1 MDPRYRLLALA
12 AASLAAWSPGCGDG
26 AGGPGRQIVIVRQR
40 PPALS
45 LPGDVRRIAV
55 GCFTTAAV
63 QADWADAAA
72 DLLEEH
78 LTRNAGER
86 GRYQIVPRRPAA
98 GSAAPTGTAEA
109 VIGGR
114 VEVSWRHWSE
124 FAGVAGGKAT
134 RPRQLDRF
142 VCTVTVDFAVSRPDG
157 QTLLA
162 RRLTRDY
169 DSAAQANRAP
179 PKPGK
184 PTRAVIADLLA
195 GCVREFVGQFFPVQ
209 TVARVSLLP
218 GESARLVEG
227 SELAAAG
234 KYGDALAQF
243 ERALEESPDDEAALF
258 NAALMYELLGRF
270 AQAERR
276 YRQAYQSA
284 GSRPSLEALRRVEGL
299 RVSRQAAR

>member
-1 MDPRYRLLALA
+1 MDPSYRLLALLT
-12 AASLAAWSPGCGDG
+12 AASLAAGSPGCGDG
-26 AGGPGRQIVIVRQR
+26 SGGAGRQIVIVRQR

-55 GCFTTAAV
+55 GPFTAAAD

-72 DLLEEH
+72 DLLEEEFAE
-78 LTRNAGER
+78 NAGKR

-98 GSAAPTGTAEA
+98 GSAAPAA
-109 VIGGR
+109 AADAIIGGR
-114 VEVSWRHWSE
+114 VEVSWRRWSE
-124 FAGVAGGKAT
+124 FAGGKVA
-134 RPRQLDRF
+134 RPRQLDRL

-157 QTLLA
+157 RTLLA
-162 RRLTRDY
+162 RRLTRGY
-169 DSAAQANRAP
+169 DSATRANRAP

-218 GESARLVEG
+218 GGSARLVEG

-234 KYGDALAQF
+234 KYGEALAQF
-243 ERALEESPDDEAALF
+243 ERALGESPDDEAALF

-270 AQAERR
+270 VQAERH
-276 YRQAYQSA
+276 YRQAYRSA
-284 GSRPSLEALRRVEGL
+284 GGKPALEALRRVEGL
-299 RVSRQAAR
+299 RVSRPAAR